1 MAITE
6 VELADKIEVY
16 NQGMLTSIEKKILQ
30 TSQWFMLMK
39 FSLHSQQNN
48 ADVLWM
54 TLHVMTQGYFL
65 TQGHRDAW

>member
-1 MAITE
+1 
-6 VELADKIEVY
+6 
-16 NQGMLTSIEKKILQ
+16 
-30 TSQWFMLMK
+30 MLMK

-65 TQGHRDAW
+65 TQGHRDA